1 MVMETK
7 LMDHGINQVIS
18 VYIICYTSFKWFSK
32 FSKKKKKMFLN
43 YCENKIIT
51 VDLSW
56 DSLGQYQWTQ

>member
-1 MVMETK
+1 M
-7 LMDHGINQVIS
+7 I
-18 VYIICYTSFKWFSK
+18 FKIF
-32 FSKKKKKMFLN
+32 KKKKKMFLN

>member
-18 VYIICYTSFKWFSK
+18 VYIICYTFVIFKIF
-32 FSKKKKKMFLN
+32 KKKKMFLN